1 MACVVTRRVEDEGA
15 WGDLERKF
23 EGRAANPVVVEG
35 VEIDVARPCTVIGG
49 RNGAGKS
56 RVLRSLATTLGDKA
70 LYLDLHH
77 LCEQAL
83 IILRSREDFPEMID
97 EVDPVG
103 PDDLRREDA
112 ERVLARNYDAIRWF
126 SFEVEPDDEAVAERF
141 RWGGTTPL
149 IPYFEAEHRGASF
162 SSREMGLGEFSVH
175 FLFWILEQYRDS
187 KGLTLLLDE
196 PDAYLP
202 PVGSSSLLLRLLQ
215 LCLKRDWSLVLTTH
229 STEMIE
235 RATDR
240 GAFVLLRVDERG
252 AVQAVHS
259 KDEPGAADTLMT
271 PPPVRNVLFVEDES
285 AWMLCTVLM
294 EFGDR
299 RLPLVSSVIWG
310 KGAGYMV
317 TLQEHFPRSV
327 ASQFFYTYVFDGD
340 QRAKVSKSNKGRWP
354 ALFLP
359 TTSDPDQLFLTN
371 GDNTNE
377 LAIRLNV
384 PEQELKLFLDGK
396 HGLDAHDWVNDLGD
410 KYGRQ
415 KTLRV
420 LAEMWVENHA
430 PLADAWY
437 RELVKALS

>member
-1 MACVVTRRVEDEGA
+1 MTRRVEEEEA
-15 WGDLERKF
+15 WRDLNRKF
-23 EGRAANPVVVEG
+23 EGRAANPVKVEG
-35 VEIDVARPCTVIGG
+35 VVIDTAQPCTVIGG

-56 RVLRSLATTLGDKA
+56 RVLRSLASTLGDKA

-103 PDDLRREDA
+103 PDDELREGT
-112 ERVLARNYDAIRWF
+112 ERVVSRTYDAIRWF
-126 SFEVEPDDEAVAERF
+126 SFEVEPDDKAVAERF

-149 IPYFEAEHRGASF
+149 IPYFEAEHRGTSF

-175 FLFWILEQYRDS
+175 FLFWILDQYRDS
-187 KGLTLLLDE
+187 EGMTLLLDE

-215 LCLKRDWSLVLTTH
+215 LCLKRDWSLVLSTH

-240 GAFVLLRVDERG
+240 GAFILLRVDESG
-252 AVQAVHS
+252 GVQAVHS
-259 KDEPGAADTLMT
+259 KDDRSAADTLMT
-271 PPPVRNVLFVEDES
+271 PSPVRNVLFVEDES

-294 EFGDR
+294 EAGDR
-299 RLPLVSSVIWG
+299 RLPPVSSVIWG

-317 TLQEHFPRSV
+317 TLQEHFPRSP
-327 ASQFFYTYVFDGD
+327 ASTFSYTYVFDGD
-340 QRAKVSKSNKGRWP
+340 QRSKVSKSKSGRWP

-359 TTSDPDQLFLTN
+359 TSDDPDKLFVTN
-371 GDNTNE
+371 GANTSE
-377 LAIRLNV
+377 LARRLNV
-384 PEQELKLFLDGK
+384 PELELQLFLDGK
-396 HGLDAHDWVNDLGD
+396 QGLDAHDWVNDLGV

-415 KTLRV
+415 KALRV
-420 LAEMWVENHA
+420 LAEMWVENHTQMA
-430 PLADAWY
+430 EEWHM
-437 RELVKALS
+437 ELVKALS